1 MEIYKL
7 NYNNW
12 TIEFSYSPFFEM
24 LCSLHVLTK
33 PEHHLDRILWAE
45 EMKNNLS
52 AKLYNEILYFGH
64 NYDNWLGSMDFP
76 YVYENMS
83 TSNIVEAI
91 EHISKIS
98 SENYIFYMLNGNIEI
113 EKIKLYM
120 GIENLKIEGIRK
132 EQYKLFKDPES
143 IRKRYVNCLKEYY
156 YNHFEKEIKYI
167 EPLLIRTIKSEIT
180 RCEKIGVIDFIKSLH
195 SRIEITEDAFHF
207 NKRKLHRKP
216 FDKIKVININISS
229 FIEPHLLIGMNFKD
243 MLTLT
248 IRAHLEEGVNRVPS
262 DLMIILKA
270 LSDETRINIL
280 RSIYKVKG
288 STQSLAKELSLTEAC
303 VSKHLKILKESG
315 IVEKERHGNYI
326 YYSINMCGINGIP
339 LNLQQYFER

>member
-7 NYNNW
+7 NYCDW
-12 TIEFSYSPFFEM
+12 TIEFTYSPFFEM

-33 PEHHLDRILWAE
+33 PEHHLDRLIWAK
-45 EMKNNLS
+45 EMKNNMS
-52 AKLYNEILYFGH
+52 EELYKEILYFGH
-64 NYDNWLGSMDFP
+64 NYENWLGIMDFP

-98 SENYIFYMLNGNIEI
+98 IENYIFYILNGTCNRENI
-113 EKIKLYM
+113 KSYMNLDNAKLD
-120 GIENLKIEGIRK
+120 GVKRER
-132 EQYKLFKDPES
+132 YKLFRDPES
-143 IRKRYVNCLKEYY
+143 IRSRLIACLKEYY
-156 YNHFEKEIKYI
+156 YKHFEKEIRYI
-167 EPLLIRTIKSEIT
+167 EPLLVRTIKSEIT
-180 RCEKIGVIDFIKSLH
+180 RCEKIGLMEFIKSLH

-207 NKRKLHRKP
+207 NKRKFYRMP

-229 FIEPHLLIGMNFKD
+229 FIEPHLLIGMGFPD

-248 IRAHLEEGVNRVPS
+248 IRAHLEEGVNQVPT
-262 DLMIILKA
+262 DLLSILKA

-315 IVEKERHGNYI
+315 IVEKERKGNYI
-326 YYSINMCGINGIP
+326 YYSINMCGVNGIP
-339 LNLQQYFER
+339 LNLQQYFDR